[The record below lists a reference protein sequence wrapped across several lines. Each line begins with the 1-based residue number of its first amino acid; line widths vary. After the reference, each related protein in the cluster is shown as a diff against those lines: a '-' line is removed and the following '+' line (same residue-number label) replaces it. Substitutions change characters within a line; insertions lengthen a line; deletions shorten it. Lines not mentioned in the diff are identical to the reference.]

1 LFKAADYWLDRVNLF
16 NDGGGL
22 FTRLRITDQNAVSPS
37 KTILTFIAIICA
49 VLFFANVFRRTWM
62 LPSVGLALLV
72 LSSILLGVI
81 WPGILQQFQ
90 VKPSEPDKEGPY
102 IARNIQATREAY
114 DIAST
119 KVTKYDAKL

>member
-1 LFKAADYWLDRVNLF
+1 NLST
-16 NDGGGL
+16 DGGGL
-22 FTRLRITDQNAVSPS
+22 FTGLGFTDKNAVLPS

-81 WPGILQQFQ
+81 WPGVVQQFQ

-102 IARNIQATREAY
+102 IRRNIEATREAY
-114 DIAST
+114 DIAGT
-119 KVTKYDAKL
+119 KVTKYDAKLSLSQVKLS